1 MKIKA
6 NTILIFTLFLGLLG
20 VVFLFGYVVAQRKGD
35 VRYNRA
41 ILGHKEEIRRYTVM
55 LDSQDVVVAEK
66 DQEILSQREA
76 IKRGDIEREELRKLN
91 IKRVNEITRL
101 KLRIDTLLTIKPD
114 TNIFVIDTCN
124 GKPVLPLP
132 YSFSKK
138 DQFLTLNGTI
148 DTKGTLDLGLGMDI
162 PLDVYGAID
171 KDTKNYKVA
180 ITTANKYVNLLSI
193 SSQKF
198 DVPSPKKW
206 GIGFQI
212 GWGVDVLRAKTSPFI
227 GFGLN
232 RNLIR
237 F

>member
-6 NTILIFTLFLGLLG
+6 NTLLVIFLISGLFLTT
-20 VVFLFGYVVAQRKGD
+20 FFFGYKVAQQKGE

-41 ILGHKEEIRRYTVM
+41 EIGQKEEIKRYSVII
-55 LDSQDVVVAEK
+55 DSVELSVVEK
-66 DQEILSQREA
+66 EQEIMSQREA
-76 IKRGDIEREELRKLN
+76 IRNSQIEKEELKKLN
-91 IKRVNEITRL
+91 IKRLNEITRL

-114 TNIFVIDTCN
+114 TNIFVIDTCD

-138 DQFLTLNGTI
+138 DQYLTLRGNLNSQGI
-148 DTKGTLDLGLGMDI
+148 LDLSLGMDI
-162 PLDVYGAID
+162 PLDIYGAID
-171 KDTKNYKVA
+171 KETKAYKVA
-180 ITTANKYVNLLSI
+180 ITTANKYVNLLTI

-198 DVPSPKKW
+198 DVPKVKKW
-206 GIGFQI
+206 GIGLQM
-212 GWGVDVLRAKTSPFI
+212 GYGMSVRHAELSPFI
-227 GFGLN
+227 GIGLN